1 MLRAL
6 LAMIAAV
13 AVLSLAACSS
23 STSSDQVFFKGNKGG
38 ARTATCR
45 DGTSVTVDT
54 NDTQLTLTGPCDE
67 VTINAN
73 NVTVTAESVRSIAF
87 NRDSNKVSYSSG
99 KPWVTG
105 DGKGNRAVRAGG

>member
-6 LAMIAAV
+6 PAMIAAV

-67 VTINAN
+67 VTVNAN
-73 NVTVTAESVRSIAF
+73 NVTVTAESVRAF
-87 NRDSNKVSYSSG
+87 NGDSNKVSYSSG
-99 KPWVTG
+99 KPSVTG